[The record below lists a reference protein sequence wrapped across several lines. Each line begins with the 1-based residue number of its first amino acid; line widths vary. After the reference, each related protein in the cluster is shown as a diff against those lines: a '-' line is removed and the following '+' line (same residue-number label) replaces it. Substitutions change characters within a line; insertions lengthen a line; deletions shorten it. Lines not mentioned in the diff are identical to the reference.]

1 MDFDYIQTRE
11 DARQVLIDF
20 GGAEPGITFTRIT
33 KGGHVPGAGGP
44 AAGSTITTVAIGV
57 VLPYGPGATTRE
69 GSLILASDQRAYVA
83 AVDLG
88 GAEILA
94 PAKPDKCTG
103 PDGTVYTVENV
114 WATAPAGIVVLYELQ
129 LRR

>member
-1 MDFDYIQTRE
+1 MDFDYIQTRD

-20 GGAEPGITFTRIT
+20 GGAEPGLTFARTT

-57 VLPYGPGATTRE
+57 MLPYGQGTTARE

-94 PAKPDKCTG
+94 PAKGDKCLA
-103 PDGTVYTVENV
+103 PDGQTYNVENV
-114 WATAPAGIVVLYELQ
+114 WTTAPAGIPVLYELQ